1 MQIPRRWHRTIVL
14 AAIYLIFLT
23 TMILTAIWKAHDS
36 TNLLLH
42 VSLLTNFFLLTGL
55 LFWFGERWKYFKIT
69 VWVVFLSGCV
79 FSTIHHWQERDPWGY
94 IFYPIWF
101 LWGLYSLKEEI
112 VKHMTHNDSQE
123 TSDEL
128 SSGSEK

>member
-1 MQIPRRWHRTIVL
+1 
-14 AAIYLIFLT
+14 
-23 TMILTAIWKAHDS
+23 MILSDLLKWNDS

-42 VSLLTNFFLLTGL
+42 ISLLTNFFLITGL
-55 LFWFGERWKYFKIT
+55 LFWLGERWKYFKIS
-69 VWVVFLSGCV
+69 VWVIFLIGCI
-79 FSTIHHWQERDPWGY
+79 FITIHHWQERDPWGY